1 MRPSDPAIVA
11 LRWVAAI
18 VLAAVTLFADRVVA
32 CPLSRDECAGVV
44 RDVARLGSGQLDR
57 LRRGERVL
65 EISSSGA
72 VTAARITQISGAL
85 VVAAP
90 PAVAWAVIT
99 DFRSWPRFVP
109 HLAQVELV
117 PAGDS
122 ESSLLLRQDTRVWGF
137 GFSATT
143 HRWVDAGQ
151 RILWDQLAPGAH
163 NDVDAL
169 SGFWQ
174 VLDLGDGRSLLRFQ
188 SRVALAAS
196 LPDALESWLIERSA
210 PDALEAF
217 VAEIERRQARDV
229 TLRVAESTVRAHNEE
244 D

>member
-1 MRPSDPAIVA
+1 MRRSDPIFAA
-11 LRWVAAI
+11 LRWVAA
-18 VLAAVTLFADRVVA
+18 LAVAAAAASGFAGRIAA

-44 RDVARLGSGQLDR
+44 RDVAQLGIGQLDR
-57 LRRGERVL
+57 LRRGEREL
-65 EISSSGA
+65 EIRSIEA
-72 VTAARITQISGAL
+72 ATPARITQIAGAL
-85 VVAAP
+85 IVAAP
-90 PAVAWAVIT
+90 PEVAWAVIT

-109 HLAQVELV
+109 HLARIELV
-117 PAGDS
+117 PLGDA
-122 ESSLLLRQDTRVWGF
+122 SSSVLLRQDTSVWGV

-143 HRWVDAGQ
+143 HRSVDPDQ
-151 RILWDQLAPGAH
+151 RILWDQLAPNAH

-196 LPDALESWLIERSA
+196 LPDALESWLIERGA

-217 VAEIERRQARDV
+217 AAEIERRQ
-229 TLRVAESTVRAHNEE
+229 RAV
-244 D
+244 